1 MAIGLASAIALLVVT
16 ATVLMHYE
24 LLRGTSRL
32 IPLLAIPPR
41 TRIIIVIGG
50 AFVAH
55 LLEISLYAVVFWS
68 MQDHLGLGTVVGHL
82 EGGALDFFYF
92 STANFTTLGV
102 GDLHATGPMR
112 IVASIQSL
120 NGLVLIGW
128 SASFTYLA
136 MERFW
141 ELHRHPGR
149 QPR

>member
-1 MAIGLASAIALLVVT
+1 MANGLASAIALLVVT
-16 ATVLMHYE
+16 ATVLLHYE

-41 TRIIIVIGG
+41 TRIIVVIGA

-55 LLEISLYAVVFWS
+55 LLEISLYAVVFWV
-68 MQDHLGLGTVVGHL
+68 MQEWLALGTLAGLL
-82 EGGALDFFYF
+82 EGSALDFFYF
-92 STANFTTLGV
+92 SISNFTTLGV
-102 GDLHATGPMR
+102 GDLYATGPMR

-141 ELHRHPGR
+141 ELHRRPGR
-149 QPR
+149 KAR